1 MRIALLLAVA
11 LLFGAMPAHANESFL
26 TAPAGYE
33 AVWQSL
39 PLRHRQLVRSIQ
51 IDRTSSGQSRRSTM
65 SIHLTPHRGPQSDR
79 TLVHEVCHI
88 IAYANPEL
96 EQAWSAQFW
105 PKGKPVGKPP
115 TEYARTSP
123 AEDWAVS
130 CEKAR
135 GGGPDDLTRAAFIR
149 AWNVW
154 P

>member
-1 MRIALLLAVA
+1 MTPLFAMLLVLAVA
-11 LLFGAMPAHANESFL
+11 APLQ
-26 TAPAGYE
+26 APAGYE
-33 AVWQSL
+33 AGWRTL

-51 IDRTSSGQSRRSTM
+51 VDRTSGGQARRSSM
-65 SIHLTPHRGPQSDR
+65 SIHLTPYRGAASDR
-79 TLVHEVCHI
+79 TLVHELCHI
-88 IAYANPEL
+88 VAYASPEM
-96 EQAWSAQFW
+96 ERAWQQQYW
-105 PKGKPVGKPP
+105 PKGKPVGTPP

-135 GGGPDDLTRAAFIR
+135 DGDGPDDRSRAAFIK